1 MGLEV
6 DINFVVKNNIK
17 CICIRPRWHGNLH
30 QSDLD
35 IRFVYGPNNS
45 DKSNVLDM
53 QRLWVWVPQWS

>member
-45 DKSNVLDM
+45 E
-53 QRLWVWVPQWS
+53 WV